1 MNLFL
6 KCFKKKQ
13 TPHKQNFITPSLC
26 EELLHS
32 FPDMMF
38 IQDKSLNI
46 IQVLNASISLFP
58 YPVKD
63 MIGKNIGFI
72 LKNSPLLEDYTY
84 KVETVLQTRQPQR
97 FKLCLQIHGE
107 KVYFDTYI
115 TTISGDRI
123 LTFFRDIT
131 ESTINQIEAE
141 KLRSYLSQALENMA
155 IPTSIKDMNTEKYIF
170 WSKQSSIFG
179 LSSEA
184 ILGQDETLFMEEKQA
199 QKAQEFDRNLAHR
212 NASYQGIEKFI
223 LNDGKE
229 HSLMITK
236 NIFLHGK
243 TKWLVCSS
251 LDVTDMQQ
259 QQEKI
264 KSVTQ
269 KLMLALHIP

>member
-1 MNLFL
+1 
-6 KCFKKKQ
+6 
-13 TPHKQNFITPSLC
+13 
-26 EELLHS
+26 
-32 FPDMMF
+32 MMF

-155 IPTSIKDMNTEKYIF
+155 IPTSIKDMNTEKY
-170 WSKQSSIFG
+170 
-179 LSSEA
+179 
-184 ILGQDETLFMEEKQA
+184 
-199 QKAQEFDRNLAHR
+199 
-212 NASYQGIEKFI
+212 
-223 LNDGKE
+223 
-229 HSLMITK
+229 
-236 NIFLHGK
+236 
-243 TKWLVCSS
+243 
-251 LDVTDMQQ
+251 
-259 QQEKI
+259 
-264 KSVTQ
+264 
-269 KLMLALHIP
+269 

>member
-123 LTFFRDIT
+123 LTFSGI
-131 ESTINQIEAE
+131 
-141 KLRSYLSQALENMA
+141 SQ
-155 IPTSIKDMNTEKYIF
+155 KV
-170 WSKQSSIFG
+170 Q
-179 LSSEA
+179 
-184 ILGQDETLFMEEKQA
+184 
-199 QKAQEFDRNLAHR
+199 
-212 NASYQGIEKFI
+212 
-223 LNDGKE
+223 
-229 HSLMITK
+229 
-236 NIFLHGK
+236 
-243 TKWLVCSS
+243 
-251 LDVTDMQQ
+251 
-259 QQEKI
+259 
-264 KSVTQ
+264 
-269 KLMLALHIP
+269 